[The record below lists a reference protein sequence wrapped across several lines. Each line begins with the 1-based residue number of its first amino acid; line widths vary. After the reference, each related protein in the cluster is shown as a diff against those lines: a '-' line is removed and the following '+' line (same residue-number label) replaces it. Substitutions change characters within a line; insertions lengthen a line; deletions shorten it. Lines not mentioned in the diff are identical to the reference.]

1 MSQTLRRIR
10 RIVETQ
16 TAYSLWQAET
26 LADLAGNP
34 LGIAWRQLD
43 AGAIALLARALPGP
57 SHNRVVGLRGDLVAE
72 VEPLLAW
79 YAEAGIRP
87 RLETISTYDDAA
99 LAGALVQRGYYQ
111 SGFQVVLAAAA
122 GVAGG
127 DPAAGGIEAVDG
139 AGKLAAYLE
148 LHGLAARHAGEAAR
162 AAAPSGRLGARGI
175 SLYLRRQQ
183 GRPPAAAALFVKD
196 GIGYCPPATATQG
209 SGLDGALFSR
219 RSADARHAGAEWV
232 CTEADLMSARQASLT
247 KMGFSAVFI
256 RAQWSSLGGGLGPPV
271 GAGRD

>member
-26 LADLAGNP
+26 LAHLAGNA

-72 VEPLLAW
+72 IEPLLAW

-122 GVAGG
+122 GVAGQ
-127 DPAAGGIEAVDG
+127 DPGAADIEAVDG
-139 AGKLAAYLE
+139 AEKLAAYLE
-148 LHGLAARHAGEAAR
+148 LHGWAAAAAR
-162 AAAPSGRLGARGI
+162 AAAPSERLGASGI

-183 GRPPAAAALFVKD
+183 GRPAAAAALFVQD

-209 SGLDGALFSR
+209 AGLDGALLSR

-232 CTEADLMSARQASLT
+232 CTEADLLSARQASLT
-247 KMGFSAVFI
+247 KIGFSAVFI
-256 RAQWSSLGGGLGPPV
+256 RAQWSSL
-271 GAGRD
+271 